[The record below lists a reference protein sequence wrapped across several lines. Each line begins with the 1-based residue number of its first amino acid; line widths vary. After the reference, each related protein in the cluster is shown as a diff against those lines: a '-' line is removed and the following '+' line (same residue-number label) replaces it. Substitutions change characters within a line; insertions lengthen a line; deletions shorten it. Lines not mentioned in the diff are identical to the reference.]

1 MSVIAESEEKSTP
14 NRISESVLTAI
25 YQRWSPRAFA
35 SRNVSDHDLA
45 SLFEAARWA
54 PSSYNE
60 QPWRFLVGQRGS
72 VTYQEVASSLIPFN
86 QLWAPKAP
94 VLVLGVTKSRFSH
107 DNSANG
113 YALYDLGAATALLVL
128 QAAAQG
134 LVAHQMG
141 AFDHDKLRRAL
152 AIPDEFLLGTV
163 TALGYAGDPSTLAN
177 ERLLA
182 QERAPRM
189 RKPLDSIVFT
199 GWNQPAS
206 LG

>member
-1 MSVIAESEEKSTP
+1 MSVIAESEEKNTSNSLP
-14 NRISESVLTAI
+14 NCVLTAVH
-25 YQRWSPRAFA
+25 QRWSPRAFA
-35 SRNVSDHDLA
+35 SRDVSDHDLA

-60 QPWRFLVGQRGS
+60 QPWRFLVGRRGS
-72 VTYQEVASSLIPFN
+72 VTYQEIAASLIPFK

-94 VLVLGVTKSRFSH
+94 VLVLGVAKSRFSH

-113 YALYDLGAATALLVL
+113 YTLYDLGAATALLVL

-141 AFDHDKLRRAL
+141 AFDHDALRQAL

-163 TALGYAGDPSTLAN
+163 TALGYAGDASTLPN

-182 QERAPRM
+182 QERAPRL
-189 RKPLDSIVFT
+189 RKPLDAFVFT
-199 GWNQPAS
+199 TWNQPAS